1 MAGGCLKPIQR
12 RRILYQIKR
21 MIYRIKSWEKYHC
34 TGKEDYKLELITN
47 IIGIII
53 GAGAEDL
60 TSGILET
67 ITMLIELIE
76 IYFTIER

>member
-1 MAGGCLKPIQR
+1 MLLSIIIFGTWFWFIIG
-12 RRILYQIKR
+12 
-21 MIYRIKSWEKYHC
+21 

-60 TSGILET
+60 TCGILEI
-67 ITMLIELIE
+67 ITVLIELIE
-76 IYFTIER
+76 IYFTIGR